1 MSAEAEFIDSP
12 LFGLIQVPD
21 EYDAERL
28 RIMVES
34 SPLAV
39 FQALNKALN
48 ARGMRLHI
56 AMLPVDMLPVEVL
69 PVEVST

>member
-12 LFGLIQVPD
+12 LFGLSQVPG
-21 EYDAERL
+21 EYETERL
-28 RIMVES
+28 RRTVES

-39 FQALNKALN
+39 FKALNKALN

-56 AMLPVDMLPVEVL
+56 AMLPV
-69 PVEVST
+69 EVST